1 MEDGFRH
8 DPAALN
14 LSDPQAFQG
23 EVPCQN
29 APEPDPNPESDAR
42 AERAAM
48 HRGKRNAGEVTLA
61 DACGWMIE
69 GRHFGNT
76 ANARNIASK
85 LRYWRRSPFANW
97 PISQIHDWDLILWQR
112 DLLET
117 SPRTPAMRQSRQ
129 EGCGPQTVIHRLNA
143 LSKLVTTWSRANR
156 VALENPVK
164 PGVRPAMP
172 DGRTR
177 RVLADEEQRLLDAA
191 ANSSRPWLVEA
202 ITIAIETAVRQAELV
217 GLVWSR
223 VHVDAARPYID
234 LPKTKNERPRRVPLS
249 IRAVAAFRALRAR
262 HPAPAPGARVL
273 PVATPRGIIHAFKA
287 ITQRNGFADLRWHDL
302 RHEAISRLFELT
314 DLRDNEIMAIT
325 GHLTPSMLTR
335 YTHLRTDR
343 LVDRLPGGRLNQTP
357 AAL

>member
-8 DPAALN
+8 DPASLG
-14 LSDPQAFQG
+14 LSGSQDFPAETQIQMAYGDHPQPSGF
-23 EVPCQN
+23 ERL
-29 APEPDPNPESDAR
+29 DRDAG
-42 AERAAM
+42 
-48 HRGKRNAGEVTLA
+48 HRDKRDAGQVTLA

-112 DLLET
+112 ELLEA
-117 SPRTPAMRQSRQ
+117 SPRTPKPHQSRQ
-129 EGCGPQTVIHRLNA
+129 DGCGPQTVIHRLNA

-164 PGVRPAMP
+164 PGVRPATP

-177 RVLADEEQRLLDAA
+177 RVLAEEEQLLLDAA
-191 ANSSRPWLVEA
+191 AHSSRPWLVEA

-223 VHVDAARPYID
+223 VHVDVARPYMD

-287 ITQRNGFADLRWHDL
+287 ITQRNGFSDLRWHDL

-343 LVDRLPGGRLNQTP
+343 LVDRLPGGRLNLTP